1 MESVKAI
8 VQYKLPLKENSRNLY
23 SVSTGGAGLWEGR
36 GLLEGRG
43 LRSEACSVGGEGL
56 ARGARPLQQEY
67 RESWITLKFMFEA
80 RLRTQACHPSY

>member
-23 SVSTGGAGLWEGR
+23 SVSTGGVGLW
-36 GLLEGRG
+36 EGRG

-80 RLRTQACHPSY
+80 RLRTQACHPNY